1 MIQFTWFK
9 HQRHRAAWFPM
20 LVALLCIGSPLA
32 AAETA
37 PGVRHDVEAGAMPAP
52 NTTKPADIDASFVP
66 RPKGTL
72 PSVPKGFAIAPFA
85 SSGLKHVRALTTAP
99 NGDVFLAE
107 QGPGLITLLRDS
119 DGDGKAD
126 LITTFAKGFSQPYGI
141 AMHDGAVY
149 VADLR
154 AVWRLPYHT
163 GALKPTGPAQR
174 ITAAP
179 DLRPDGWHTTRDIVF
194 DRKGQLFLA
203 IGSRGDV
210 LEAPPPDATV
220 QLVLP
225 DGTMRTF
232 ASGLRNPAGMAIQ
245 PETGDLWVTVNER
258 DKLGGALPPD
268 FLTRVQRGDFFG
280 WPYAYAGPHPD
291 PVFGSKRPDLVAR
304 TKTPDVLLEAHSAPL
319 GVIFYNGTQFPA
331 AYRGDAFVALHGSGP
346 YGAPDGYKVVRV
358 HFAGGR
364 PVGGYEDFVTGFSND
379 KAGDLQVWGTPCGLA
394 IAKDGSL
401 LIGDDKGRTIW
412 RVSYIGN

>member
-1 MIQFTWFK
+1 
-9 HQRHRAAWFPM
+9 P
-20 LVALLCIGSPLA
+20 
-32 AAETA
+32 
-37 PGVRHDVEAGAMPAP
+37 D
-52 NTTKPADIDASFVP
+52 
-66 RPKGTL
+66 
-72 PSVPKGFAIAPFA
+72 
-85 SSGLKHVRALTTAP
+85 
-99 NGDVFLAE
+99 GDVFLAE

-141 AMHDGAVY
+141 AMHDGALY

-154 AVWRLPYHT
+154 AVWRLPYRT
-163 GALKPTGPAQR
+163 GALRPTGPAQR

-179 DLRPDGWHTTRDIVF
+179 DLRPAGWHTTRDIVF

-220 QLVLP
+220 QLVQP

-245 PETGDLWVTVNER
+245 PGTGDLWVTVNER

-268 FLTRVQRGDFFG
+268 FLTRVERGDFFG

-291 PVFGSKRPDLVAR
+291 PVFGARRPDLVAKTR
-304 TKTPDVLLEAHSAPL
+304 TPDVLFEAHSAPL
-319 GVIFYNGTQFPA
+319 GVVFYEGAQFPTP
-331 AYRGDAFVALHGSGP
+331 YRGDAFVALHGSGP

-364 PVGGYEDFVTGFSND
+364 PAGGYEDFVTGFSNN
-379 KAGDLQVWGTPCGLA
+379 KAGNLRVWGTPCGLT

-412 RVSYIGN
+412 RVSYIGH

>member
-1 MIQFTWFK
+1 MIQSTWFK
-9 HQRHRAAWFPM
+9 RQRHMAAWFPM
-20 LVALLCIGSPLA
+20 LVALLCAGGPLA
-32 AAETA
+32 AAEAA
-37 PGVRHDVEAGAMPAP
+37 PGIRHDVEAGAMPAP
-52 NTTKPADIDASFVP
+52 NTTKPTDIDASFVP
-66 RPKGTL
+66 RPKGIL
-72 PSVPKGFAIAPFA
+72 PSVPKGFVIAPFA
-85 SSGLKHVRALTTAP
+85 SDGLKHVRALTTAP

-107 QGPGLITLLRDS
+107 QGPGLVTLLRDS

-141 AMHDGAVY
+141 AMHDGALY

-154 AVWRLPYHT
+154 AVWRLPYRA
-163 GALKPTGPAQR
+163 GALKPTGPARR
-174 ITAAP
+174 ITTAP

-220 QLVLP
+220 QLVQP

-245 PETGDLWVTVNER
+245 PGTGDLWVTVNER

-268 FLTRVQRGDFFG
+268 FLTRIERGNFYG

-291 PVFGSKRPDLVAR
+291 PVFGARRPDLVAKTR
-304 TKTPDVLLEAHSAPL
+304 TPDVLFEAHSAPL
-319 GVIFYNGTQFPA
+319 GVVFYEGAQFPA
-331 AYRGDAFVALHGSGP
+331 PYRGDAFVALHGSGP

-364 PVGGYEDFVTGFSND
+364 PVGGYEDFVTGFSNN
-379 KAGDLQVWGTPCGLA
+379 KAGDLRVWGTPCGLA

-412 RVSYIGN
+412 RVSYIGH